1 MKRALSTL
9 LMLGLIAVVIGFFA
23 APAVAFFAL
32 RSAAQ
37 ASDAEGMAALVDYP
51 AVRASLRPQ
60 LTPGP
65 ETAPAPTIMEDPV
78 GAIRR
83 RLEQAAT
90 PAPDVDAYL
99 TPAALAGLTMG
110 EGRYAAERTRAGAPA
125 PVVPTL
131 EAPMPRP
138 RYWGM
143 NRARMAVVDEGGS
156 ATMFTFER
164 RGAFTW
170 KLVHVGLPDGAT
182 PEAAAVLDEAP

>member
-1 MKRALSTL
+1 
-9 LMLGLIAVVIGFFA
+9 VA
-23 APAVAFFAL
+23 ACLP
-32 RSAAQ
+32 
-37 ASDAEGMAALVDYP
+37 
-51 AVRASLRPQ
+51 
-60 LTPGP
+60 
-65 ETAPAPTIMEDPV
+65 
-78 GAIRR
+78 
-83 RLEQAAT
+83 
-90 PAPDVDAYL
+90 
-99 TPAALAGLTMG
+99 PAALAGLTMG

-170 KLVHVGLPDGAT
+170 KLVHIGLPDGAT
-182 PEAAAVLDEAP
+182 PQAAVAPEEAP